1 MRIRT
6 RPGALATSALGS
18 ALALG
23 LALMPGACTAADGP
37 ADGPIVIGLPLT
49 QSGPV
54 GVVDH
59 EDHLNGTQLAIEEV
73 NAAGGVLGRMLEVK
87 VVDTDILTP
96 EGTQAAFQKLV
107 DEKVHAISSPFVLVP
122 NPAMDVS
129 AAYGVPHLS
138 GDTKIDA
145 INLFK
150 ANPGKHANFFHVDPP
165 EIFYGKGFLPFL
177 DNLKEAGNWKPIN
190 NKIHIVQ
197 EQIAYNQRISEATQE
212 AIAASKGAWEL
223 AGITDIQSPVQ
234 DWGPVIQDIHKF
246 GAGVVMLDHW
256 VAAEYAAFTHQYQVN
271 PLQGSLV
278 YMQYGPSQ
286 PEFLDIAGEAAEGYV
301 WSTVLGVYNDE
312 QGAAFRKKYKARFP
326 GTMGLVYT
334 GMGYDVVYMLKAAW
348 EGVGDPND
356 FNAVNDYLRANHYRG
371 VNGWYMLDTD
381 CQCTPAYPDQV
392 DDVDKGMA
400 HLFFQVQDGEHKIIA
415 PVPLVEAE
423 FRPAPWMQ

>member
-1 MRIRT
+1 MRIKFKLLLIA
-6 RPGALATSALGS
+6 AL
-18 ALALG
+18 LG
-23 LALMPGACTAADGP
+23 LASNPLYAQD
-37 ADGPIVIGLPLT
+37 PIVIGLPLT

-59 EDHLNGTQLAIEEV
+59 QDHLNGTTLAVEEI
-73 NAAGGVLGRMLEVK
+73 NAAGGVLGRQIELK

-96 EGTQAAFQKLV
+96 EGTQAGFQKLA
-107 DEKVHAISSPFVLVP
+107 DEKVHAISSPFVLIP
-122 NPAMDVS
+122 NPAMDAS
-129 AAYGVPHLS
+129 AAYGAPHLS

-145 INLFK
+145 VNLFK
-150 ANPGKHANFFHVDPP
+150 SNPEKYANFFHLDPP
-165 EIFYGKGFLPFL
+165 EIYYGYGFIPFL
-177 DNLKEAGNWKPIN
+177 DNLKASGVWQPIN

-212 AIAASKGAWEL
+212 AIKASNGEWEL
-223 AGITDIQSPVQ
+223 GGITDIQSPVQ
-234 DWGPVIQDIHKF
+234 DWGPVIRDIHQF

-256 VAAEYAAFTHQYQVN
+256 VAAEYAAFAHQYQVN
-271 PLQGSLV
+271 ALPGALV

-301 WSTVLGVYNDE
+301 WSTVLGVYNDA
-312 QGAAFRKKYKARFP
+312 QGAEFRAKYKERFP

-348 EGVGDPND
+348 EAAGDPND
-356 FNAVNDYLRANHYRG
+356 FKAVNDYIRNSPYRG
-371 VNGWYMLDTD
+371 VDGWYILNND

-392 DDVDKGMA
+392 DDIEKGMA

-415 PVPLVEAE
+415 PDPLIESK

>member
-1 MRIRT
+1 
-6 RPGALATSALGS
+6 
-18 ALALG
+18 
-23 LALMPGACTAADGP
+23 
-37 ADGPIVIGLPLT
+37 
-49 QSGPV
+49 
-54 GVVDH
+54 
-59 EDHLNGTQLAIEEV
+59 
-73 NAAGGVLGRMLEVK
+73 
-87 VVDTDILTP
+87 
-96 EGTQAAFQKLV
+96 
-107 DEKVHAISSPFVLVP
+107 
-122 NPAMDVS
+122 S

-145 INLFK
+145 INRFK
-150 ANPGKHANFFHVDPP
+150 ENPNKFANFFHLDPP
-165 EIFYGKGFLPFL
+165 EIYYGKGFIPFL
-177 DNLKEAGNWKPIN
+177 DNLKNAGSWKPIN

-212 AIAASKGAWEL
+212 AIVASKGAWEL

-271 PLQGSLV
+271 PLAGSLV

-312 QGAAFRKKYKARFP
+312 RGAVFRKKYKERFP

-348 EGVGDPND
+348 EAVGDPND
-356 FNAVNDYLRANHYRG
+356 FKAVNDHLRANHYRG
-371 VNGWYMLDTD
+371 VNGWYMLDND

-392 DDVDKGMA
+392 DDIEKGMA

-415 PVPLVEAE
+415 PEPLVEAQ